1 MSKIVL
7 FVVFA
12 AVILGG
18 AWFALDGNIG
28 TEKVPE
34 PTAADIA
41 FADTATPANP
51 ELTAVY
57 DRSCRS
63 CHALDGTGAPL
74 TGFAPDWTARLNAR
88 GGLGALVASARNGFE
103 EMPAMGLCNDCSD
116 TNFEELIS
124 FMMKGQN

>member
-1 MSKIVL
+1 MNKIVL
-7 FVVFA
+7 LVVFS

-18 AWFALDGNIG
+18 VWFALDGTLG
-28 TEKVPE
+28 SKKVPE
-34 PTAADIA
+34 PTAVDIA
-41 FADTATPANP
+41 FADTATPVSQ

-74 TGFAPDWTARLNAR
+74 TGYTPDWTARLSAR
-88 GGLGALVASARNGFE
+88 GGLEALVVSARNGFK

-116 TNFEELIS
+116 ANFEELIS
-124 FMMKGQN
+124 FMMKGQY